1 MITAQQEYSQPAT
14 VEDGFPSSW
23 SKIASKK
30 EKLRATLKL
39 TEPIVLP
46 SERDAGWV
54 PDWMFRE
61 LRRKREEWV
70 MSDSYDETLSSD
82 LEAAMYLCCASFFSP
97 LSEQSC
103 RIYFH
108 VASKL
113 SSALKEAM
121 TSDPDFQDHLK
132 LQLDDKKEL
141 IRFKRWIRRTQKRGR
156 NPQKARRLAALNDR
170 SAYELQNADL
180 LVAESQL

>member
-1 MITAQQEYSQPAT
+1 
-14 VEDGFPSSW
+14 
-23 SKIASKK
+23 
-30 EKLRATLKL
+30 
-39 TEPIVLP
+39 
-46 SERDAGWV
+46 
-54 PDWMFRE
+54 
-61 LRRKREEWV
+61 